1 MATLQFIGNNSVII
15 LSIMAAILGGG
26 FLLDHIITQFEAEES
41 EINTNPL
48 D

>member
-1 MATLQFIGNNSVII
+1 MDLIQFIGNNSIMI

-41 EINTNPL
+41 EINANPL